1 MLKIAEPELSYQVQR
16 SVKLMPPLSDNK
28 RLLLFILAL
37 VILLAVVHVGVIS
50 ITFSKLGLT
59 RESAFFLLFCSLFGS
74 LINIPLFSI
83 KSETPVKVRDVYISS
98 MLRPY
103 LKYMNGRTLIA
114 VNVGGC
120 LIPVGFSI
128 YLYTIQPLT
137 FAEVS
142 LGVSLVALASYLYSF
157 PVRGTGIGMPML
169 VAPVLAAIVAII
181 INSEFSA
188 PLAYISGT
196 MGVLIGADLLNFR
209 HISRMGAMIA
219 SIGGAG
225 TFDGIFMTG
234 ILAVLLA

>member
-1 MLKIAEPELSYQVQR
+1 
-16 SVKLMPPLSDNK
+16 MPPLDTNK
-28 RLLLFILAL
+28 HLLVFVLMLLL
-37 VILLAVVHVGVIS
+37 LLAVVHVGVIS
-50 ITFSKLGLT
+50 ITFGKLGLT

-83 KSETPVKVRDVYISS
+83 KSETPVKMRDMPLLNI
-98 MLRPY
+98 LQPY
-103 LKYMNGRTLIA
+103 LKYIEGRTIIA

-120 LIPVGFSI
+120 LIPVIFSI
-128 YLYTIQPLT
+128 YLFAIQPLT
-137 FAEVS
+137 FAEVA

-157 PVRGTGIGMPML
+157 PVKGTGIGMPML
-169 VAPVLAAIVAII
+169 VAPVLAAIIAII

>member
-1 MLKIAEPELSYQVQR
+1 
-16 SVKLMPPLSDNK
+16 MPPLHPDK
-28 RLLLFILAL
+28 RLLLFLL
-37 VILLAVVHVGVIS
+37 VLLLLLAVVHVGVIS
-50 ITFSKLGLT
+50 ITFGKLGLT

-83 KSETPVKVRDVYISS
+83 KSETAIQVPDVPVPS

-103 LKYMNGRTLIA
+103 LKYMSGRTLIA

-120 LIPVGFSI
+120 LIPAGFSI
-128 YLYTIQPLT
+128 YLFTTQPLMLY
-137 FAEVS
+137 EV
-142 LGVSLVALASYLYSF
+142 LTGIAVVALISYLYSF
-157 PVRGTGIGMPML
+157 PVKGTGIGMPML
-169 VAPVLAAIVAII
+169 IAPVFAAIIAII
-181 INSEFSA
+181 LNSELSA

-209 HISRMGAMIA
+209 HITRMGAMIA

>member
-1 MLKIAEPELSYQVQR
+1 MNRFNPN
-16 SVKLMPPLSDNK
+16 P

-37 VILLAVVHVGVIS
+37 LVLLAVVHVGVIS

-59 RESAFFLLFCSLFGS
+59 RESAFVLLFCSLLGS
-74 LINIPLFSI
+74 MINLPLFTI
-83 KSETPVKVRDVYISS
+83 KLSTPIKLRDVPMSR

-103 LKYMNGRTLIA
+103 IQSGRTLIA

-120 LIPVGFSI
+120 LIPVLFSV
-128 YLYTIQPLT
+128 YLFSIQPLMPYQILIGIGLVTVISYT
-137 FAEVS
+137 F
-142 LGVSLVALASYLYSF
+142 SF
-157 PVRGTGIGMPML
+157 PVPGTGIGMPMI
-169 VAPVLAAIVAII
+169 VAPVCAAIIAIML
-181 INSEFSA
+181 NSELSA

-209 HISRMGAMIA
+209 HVSKMGALVA

>member
-1 MLKIAEPELSYQVQR
+1 MNRFNPN
-16 SVKLMPPLSDNK
+16 P
-28 RLLLFILAL
+28 RLLLFILVLLA
-37 VILLAVVHVGVIS
+37 LLAVVHVGVIS

-59 RESAFFLLFCSLFGS
+59 RESAFVLLFCSLLGS
-74 LINIPLFSI
+74 LINLPLFTI
-83 KSETPVKVRDVYISS
+83 KTSTPIKLRGVPMSR

-103 LKYMNGRTLIA
+103 IQSGRTLIA

-120 LIPVGFSI
+120 LIPVLFSV
-128 YLYTIQPLT
+128 YLFSIQPLMAYQILIGIGLVTVISYT
-137 FAEVS
+137 F
-142 LGVSLVALASYLYSF
+142 SF
-157 PVRGTGIGMPML
+157 PVPGTGIGMPMII
-169 VAPVLAAIVAII
+169 APVCAAIIAIML
-181 INSEFSA
+181 NSELSA

-209 HISRMGAMIA
+209 HVSKMGALVA